1 MFLES
6 FNRSI
11 INGDYAGAAKIVA
24 SSPSLRNQDTIN
36 KFR

>member
-11 INGDYAGAAKIVA
+11 INGDYMGAAKIVA
-24 SSPSLRNQDTIN
+24 SSPGTTLRN
-36 KFR
+36 